1 MKLFSK
7 AIALSAT
14 AGIALMGG
22 AGVAAA
28 GGQGHGAKAVGGA
41 VGSPGVFSGNMVQV
55 PINVPINLCGNTVQI
70 IGALN
75 PAFGNVCVNK

>member
-28 GGQGHGAKAVGGA
+28 DGNGHGTKAVGGA
-41 VGSPGVFSGNMVQV
+41 VGSPGVFSGNLIQVPIDV
-55 PINVPINLCGNTVQI
+55 PINVCGNTAQF

-75 PAFGNVCVNK
+75 PAFGNICINK